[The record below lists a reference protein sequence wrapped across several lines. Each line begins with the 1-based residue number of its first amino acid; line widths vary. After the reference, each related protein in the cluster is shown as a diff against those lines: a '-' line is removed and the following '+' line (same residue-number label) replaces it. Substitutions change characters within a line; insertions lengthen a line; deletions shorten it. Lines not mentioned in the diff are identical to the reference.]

1 MGIADEF
8 VRNGTE
14 QDRLLEAARLAES
27 FAVTA
32 PAHDREGSFPF
43 EHFAAL
49 REAGFLRLTVPKR
62 FGGDEI
68 SLYEMVQVLER
79 LATGD
84 GSTALGLGWH
94 VGQVLHLRESKV
106 WEEELF
112 GELCRDIAEHGVMIN
127 ALASEPVTGSP
138 SRGGKPSTKAEPAEG
153 GWKLTGRK
161 TYSTLSPILER
172 MIVKAWNAER
182 EAADEF
188 LVRPGAGV
196 TVVPTWNTL
205 GMRGTGSHDVVF
217 DGVFVPER
225 GRLIPSEH
233 RVDDAGGWMLHIPAV
248 YTGIALAAR
257 DYALRFA
264 TAYRPNSI
272 GGAIADLPHI
282 RHTMGEIEAELRAAR
297 QLLYAAAER
306 WDARPAERAGLRSQ
320 LGLAKYAATNA
331 AIRVVDRAMRIVGGA
346 SLSKDAP
353 LERYYRDVRA
363 GLHNPPMDDAV
374 LEMLAAEAFNET
386 KPRESE

>member
-1 MGIADEF
+1 MGIAEAF
-8 VRNGTE
+8 VRNDE
-14 QDRLLEAARLAES
+14 ERERLQEAQRLAES
-27 FAVTA
+27 FALTA
-32 PAHDREGSFPF
+32 PEHDREGSFPF

-62 FGGDEI
+62 YGGAEI
-68 SLYEMVQVLER
+68 SLYEMIQVLER
-79 LATGD
+79 LAAGD

-94 VGQVLHLRESKV
+94 IGQVLHLRESRL

-112 GELCRDIAEHGVMIN
+112 AELCRDIVDQGVIIN
-127 ALASEPVTGSP
+127 SLASEPVTGSP
-138 SRGGKPSTKAEPAEG
+138 SRGGKPSTKVEPAEG

-182 EAADEF
+182 EAVDEF
-188 LVRPGAGV
+188 LVRPGSGV

-205 GMRGTGSHDVVF
+205 GMRSTGSHDVVF
-217 DGVFVPER
+217 DGVYVPER
-225 GRLIPSEH
+225 YRLVPSEA

-248 YTGIALAAR
+248 YTGIAMAAR

-272 GGAIADLPHI
+272 AGAIADLPHI
-282 RHTMGEIEAELRAAR
+282 RRTMGEIEAELRMSR
-297 QLLYAAAER
+297 QLLYATAER
-306 WDARPAERAGLRSQ
+306 WDARPAERPGLKAQ

-363 GLHNPPMDDAV
+363 GLHNPPMDDVV
-374 LEMLAAEAFNET
+374 LELLAAEAFG
-386 KPRESE
+386 ESKQPEP